1 MGCSNLTRDVRCQGA
16 PSAGSSWAGGAA
28 AGLAGLCREQCLARI
43 TVRGAFP
50 KPVRQEVSTCM
61 GEELAVREREHCI
74 CLHSYQ
80 AICYHGN
87 VSSGIIAAR
96 WELFSMWQALAESSA
111 SLQACLVFQ
120 TEEIPRNP
128 FSYPQGTREGALTC
142 CFITS
147 VVCALVSG

>member
-1 MGCSNLTRDVRCQGA
+1 
-16 PSAGSSWAGGAA
+16 
-28 AGLAGLCREQCLARI
+28 
-43 TVRGAFP
+43 
-50 KPVRQEVSTCM
+50 M